1 MDQGA
6 GIRRT
11 RRTALAALFLYLSLP
26 GAMPLAAGAQE
37 YARRLPAIG
46 ELQAAKR
53 AEWKAANEHVLAFIN
68 SGQFEPAIRLAEQAL
83 LLAEE
88 AFGID
93 DPDTLIS
100 VTNLGYLYLEQRRYA
115 DAEPLLLRALAASER
130 VLGME
135 HPNTLIFVNGLGDIY
150 VGQGRYAEAEPLLVR
165 ELEATE
171 RLLGKEHRD
180 TLLSV
185 NNLGGFYKVQ
195 RRYAEAEP
203 LHLRALAAGERVL
216 GKDDPDTLVFLNN
229 LAVLYVEQGRYA
241 DAEPL
246 HVRALDASERVLGK
260 EHPDSLASLNNL
272 GFLYTEQG
280 RYADAEP
287 LLLRALETTERVLGR
302 DRSGTLVSV
311 GNLAILYD
319 KQGRHA
325 DAELLYLRVLD
336 WSERMNGKAHPDTLT
351 RYANRVTNLLN
362 GEALA
367 VRAIDPARALVSGI
381 RARRG
386 SANAS
391 AFGSAQIDRESRIRA
406 DAFVLFADAAWIAA
420 GRGAKARRKLQ
431 SEAHLALQDAVSGAT
446 GKAVGQMAVRQAAEG
461 KSAGLGAL
469 ARQRQDLDDQ
479 WMDNSALFA
488 KAAADTGPDA
498 AKLRPKL
505 IAERERIE
513 AAMDRIDAM
522 LRVGFPDYFSL
533 VRPEPINIAETQKL
547 LSPDE
552 AILLAVPSAFGTHV
566 IGISKSDFKWVRSDW
581 NRDRV
586 GAAVKRLLWD
596 VGVDVGVSADVA
608 AQWER
613 EGGPGY
619 PYDRKTAF
627 ALFQQI
633 VAPVETVLARKRQ
646 VFIASGGVLSSL
658 PFGILVSAPPQGADG
673 DPQVLRETKW
683 FADAHSLVTIPSIQS
698 LQFLRN
704 TANGKGVRSAANAF
718 AGYGDPTLDGKA
730 LNRGARSGKA
740 RTARSVFRPGL
751 SRFGAGI
758 ADVAELR
765 SLARLPGTATELE
778 GMRVALGAPST
789 AVHLQRQATEG
800 ALRSADLS
808 KVRILALATHGLMA
822 GEISGAAEPG
832 LVFTPPAQASEKDDG
847 FLTASE
853 VATMKL
859 DADWVILSACNTAA
873 SDGSE
878 GAPGLSGLA
887 RAFFYAG
894 ARNLLVSH
902 WPVRDDVA
910 ARLTVDTIKRQAAD
924 PKLSRATAF
933 QQAMRAI
940 RNDVTHDSA
949 VDTWAHPNAWAPF
962 SLIGDGAVSAAT
974 IKSSAETCPRR
985 GRHSCRPSTAGPSM
999 SNAHS

>member
-1 MDQGA
+1 MDQRA

-11 RRTALAALFLYLSLP
+11 RRTALAALFLCLFVA
-26 GAMPLAAGAQE
+26 GAMPLVAGAQAD
-37 YARRLPAIG
+37 ARRVPAIG
-46 ELQAAKR
+46 ELLAAKR
-53 AEWKAANEHVLAFIN
+53 AEWKAANERVLAVIN
-68 SGQFEPAIRLAEQAL
+68 SGQFEPAVRLAEQTL
-83 LLAEE
+83 LRAEE

-100 VTNLGYLYLEQRRYA
+100 VTNLGHLYLEQRRYA
-115 DAEPLLLRALAASER
+115 DAEPLFARALAANER
-130 VLGME
+130 VLGKE
-135 HPNTLIFVNGLGDIY
+135 HPNTLIFVNGLGYIY
-150 VGQGRYAEAEPLLVR
+150 LKQGRYADAEPLLVR

-171 RLLGKEHRD
+171 RQLGKEHRL
-180 TLLSV
+180 TLLNV
-185 NNLGGFYKVQ
+185 NNLGVFYKVQ

-216 GKDDPDTLVFLNN
+216 GKDDPDTLVFVNN

-272 GFLYTEQG
+272 GFLYTERG

-287 LLLRALETTERVLGR
+287 LLLRALEATERVLGR
-302 DRSGTLVSV
+302 ERSGTLVSV

-362 GEALA
+362 GGALA
-367 VRAIDPARALVSGI
+367 VRAIGPARALVSGI

-386 SANAS
+386 SANGS

-420 GRGAKARRKLQ
+420 GRDAKARRKLE

-446 GKAVGQMAVRQAAEG
+446 GKAVGQMAVRQAAES

-469 ARQRQDLDDQ
+469 TRQRQDLDDR
-479 WMDNSALFA
+479 WVDNSVLFA

-498 AKLRPKL
+498 ATLRPKL

-522 LRVGFPDYFSL
+522 LRVEFPDYFSL
-533 VRPEPINIAETQKL
+533 VRPEPIDIAATQKL

-566 IGISKSDFKWVRSDW
+566 IGISKSEIKWVRSDW

-596 VGVDVGVSADVA
+596 VGVDISVSADVA
-608 AQWER
+608 GQWER
-613 EGGPGY
+613 EGGSGY

-627 ALFQQI
+627 ALYQQI
-633 VAPVETVLARKRQ
+633 VAPVETVLAGKRQ

-658 PFGILVSAPPQGADG
+658 PFGILVSAPPRGADG
-673 DPQVLRETKW
+673 DPQVLRDTKW

-704 TANGKGVRSAANAF
+704 AANGKGARPAAPNTF
-718 AGYGDPTLDGKA
+718 AGYGDPALDGQA
-730 LNRGARSGKA
+730 LERGARSGKA
-740 RTARSVFRPGL
+740 RTARSVFRAGL
-751 SRFGAGI
+751 SRSGAGI

-765 SLARLPGTATELE
+765 SLAQLPGTATELE

-832 LVFTPPAQASEKDDG
+832 LVFTPPAQASEQDDG

-924 PKLSRATAF
+924 PKLSRAKAF

-949 VDTWAHPNAWAPF
+949 IDTWAHPNAWAPF
-962 SLIGDGAVSAAT
+962 SLIGDGA
-974 IKSSAETCPRR
+974 
-985 GRHSCRPSTAGPSM
+985 
-999 SNAHS
+999 N

>member
-1 MDQGA
+1 
-6 GIRRT
+6 
-11 RRTALAALFLYLSLP
+11 
-26 GAMPLAAGAQE
+26 MPLAAGAQE
-37 YARRLPAIG
+37 DARRLPAIG
-46 ELQAAKR
+46 ELQSAKR
-53 AEWKAANEHVLAFIN
+53 AEWKAANEHVLAVIN
-68 SGQFEPAIRLAEQAL
+68 SGQSEPAIRLAEQAL

-88 AFGID
+88 DFGID
-93 DPDTLIS
+93 DTDTLIS

-115 DAEPLLLRALAASER
+115 DAEPLFARALAANER
-130 VLGME
+130 VLGKE
-135 HPNTLIFVNGLGDIY
+135 HPNTLIFVNGLGYIY
-150 VGQGRYAEAEPLLVR
+150 LKRGRYV
-165 ELEATE
+165 
-171 RLLGKEHRD
+171 
-180 TLLSV
+180 
-185 NNLGGFYKVQ
+185 
-195 RRYAEAEP
+195 
-203 LHLRALAAGERVL
+203 
-216 GKDDPDTLVFLNN
+216 
-229 LAVLYVEQGRYA
+229 

-246 HVRALDASERVLGK
+246 HVRALDASERVLGR
-260 EHPDSLASLNNL
+260 EHPDSLVSLNNL

-287 LLLRALETTERVLGR
+287 LLLRALEATERVLGR
-302 DRSGTLVSV
+302 ERSGTLASV

-362 GEALA
+362 GEGLA
-367 VRAIDPARALVSGI
+367 VRAIGPARALVSGI

-386 SANAS
+386 SATPS

-420 GRGAKARRKLQ
+420 GRDAKAKAKLE

-446 GKAVGQMAVRQAAEG
+446 GKAVGQTAVRQAAEG
-461 KSAGLGAL
+461 KGAGLGAL
-469 ARQRQDLDDQ
+469 ARQRQDLDDR
-479 WMDNSALFA
+479 WIDNSVLFA

-498 AKLRPKL
+498 ATLRPRL
-505 IAERERIE
+505 IAERARIE
-513 AAMDRIDAM
+513 DAMDRIDAT
-522 LRVGFPDYFSL
+522 LRVEFPNYFSL
-533 VRPEPINIAETQKL
+533 VRPEPIDIAATQKL

-566 IGISKSDFKWVRSDW
+566 IGISKSDIKWVRSDW

-596 VGVDVGVSADVA
+596 VGVDISVSADVA
-608 AQWER
+608 ARWER
-613 EGGPGY
+613 EGGSGY

-627 ALFQQI
+627 ALYQQI
-633 VAPVETVLARKRQ
+633 VAPVETVLAGKRQ

-704 TANGKGVRSAANAF
+704 AANGKGVRAAAANAF
-718 AGYGDPTLDGKA
+718 VGYGDPTLDGQA
-730 LNRGARSGKA
+730 LDRGARSGKA

-751 SRFGAGI
+751 SRSGTGI
-758 ADVAELR
+758 ADIAELR

-822 GEISGAAEPG
+822 GEIPGAAEPG
-832 LVFTPPAQASEKDDG
+832 LVFTPPTQASEQDDG

-902 WPVRDDVA
+902 WPVRADVA

-924 PKLSRATAF
+924 PKLSRAKAF

-940 RNDVTHDSA
+940 RNDVTQDSA
-949 VDTWAHPNAWAPF
+949 IDTWAHPNAWAPF
-962 SLIGDGAVSAAT
+962 SLIGDGADW
-974 IKSSAETCPRR
+974 RR
-985 GRHSCRPSTAGPSM
+985 D
-999 SNAHS
+999 NQ